1 MKGLINFADILPKN
15 QHIKK
20 NVLSV
25 KMYVIAWGCCRYICL
40 PRVSSRSKQ
49 ARVQESVL
57 HLAMELGQP
66 GKKT

>member
-25 KMYVIAWGCCRYICL
+25 KMYVIALGLLSVHL
-40 PRVSSRSKQ
+40 PSQSFIKV
-49 ARVQESVL
+49 
-57 HLAMELGQP
+57 
-66 GKKT
+66 